1 MGVHW
6 SIIPKMTDE
15 ELKKL
20 VESNA
25 RTAQAI
31 LDSMVEARQER
42 EELRDEFREGMN
54 KLQNAIIRLV
64 DIQEGMSNLL
74 ASLDEDRPTILRR
87 LMSIENKVDQILEKD
102 NNKEQ

>member
-1 MGVHW
+1 
-6 SIIPKMTDE
+6 MTDE

-74 ASLDEDRPTILRR
+74 ASLDDDRPTILRR

>member
-1 MGVHW
+1 
-6 SIIPKMTDE
+6 MTDE